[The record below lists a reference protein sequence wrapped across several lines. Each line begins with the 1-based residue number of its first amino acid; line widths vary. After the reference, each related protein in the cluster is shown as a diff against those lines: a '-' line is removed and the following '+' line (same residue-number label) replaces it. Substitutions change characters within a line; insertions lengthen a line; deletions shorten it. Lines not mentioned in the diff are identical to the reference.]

1 MYISQVIDK
10 IKNYHY
16 GIRNEQLIDD
26 AISKDQVLYGD
37 ITKECTGIVIA
48 IWPSIEVINQAIAKG
63 ANLIIS
69 HEALFWNRGDH
80 TGWLEQSNNKTFQQ
94 KKELLDKY
102 QITVWRDHDYIHSGI
117 PIDDHY
123 VDGIFWKFAKVI
135 GWDQYVIG
143 DTSKYREFL
152 IPETT
157 VSEVARN
164 IMTIGG
170 LKGSKIIGEPN
181 TKVRKVIIP
190 SHNLGDAKAII
201 TKVDKENF
209 DLVLAMELIDFTL
222 SEYVLDSNMLSQN
235 KTILTVGHFN
245 LEKIGMKVMENVV
258 KQIVKNTDLD
268 CSFIDSSDMYNY
280 VMNNE

>member
-258 KQIVKNTDLD
+258 KQIVKN
-268 CSFIDSSDMYNY
+268 
-280 VMNNE
+280 